1 MVIFHFYV
9 KLPEGN
15 MCFPIELGGHTP
27 FSIRPQN
34 WIVGES
40 KKNFH
45 ILIVSRIIWLVYPSL
60 PLSFSDRL
68 KHDSSLYPISLP
80 SGKLTQLEHQQ
91 KMAMFNSYVKL
102 PEVKYPRGIISLL
115 IVFTR
120 LLLKCPIVRQP
131 THSYCF

>member
-1 MVIFHFYV
+1 MLNYQRVICVF
-9 KLPEGN
+9 LLN
-15 MCFPIELGGHTP
+15 LGGILHFQSDP
-27 FSIRPQN
+27 KIGPLEN
-34 WIVGES
+34 P

-45 ILIVSRIIWLVYPSL
+45 ILIVSRIIWLVNPWL

-102 PEVKYPRGIISLL
+102 PEVKYPWGIISLL

>member
-1 MVIFHFYV
+1 MLNYQRVICVF
-9 KLPEGN
+9 LLN
-15 MCFPIELGGHTP
+15 LGGILHFQSDP
-27 FSIRPQN
+27 KIGSLENP
-34 WIVGES
+34 